1 MSLAVLVNSMLN
13 SPVLSLYH
21 ALQKIYSPLL
31 LKDAKWS
38 QDFDPRLQG
47 LITELEKGLGSII
60 RRSAGESHSDSGSD
74 FASILTPNDEAQYWA
89 DEANTGKRRQ
99 SDQIVKHFN
108 DNGAMASRLEI
119 LKRILY

>member
-1 MSLAVLVNSMLN
+1 MLN

-99 SDQIVKHFN
+99 SDQIVTHFTIM
-108 DNGAMASRLEI
+108 GLHMTSRLEI
-119 LKRILY
+119 LKRIIDGTYLEVL